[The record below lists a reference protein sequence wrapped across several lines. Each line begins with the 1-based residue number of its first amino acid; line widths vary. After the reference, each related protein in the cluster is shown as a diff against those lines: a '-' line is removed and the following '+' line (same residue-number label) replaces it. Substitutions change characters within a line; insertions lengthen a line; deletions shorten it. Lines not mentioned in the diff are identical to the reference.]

1 MKVFEG
7 IIVLAILAV
16 VIAVCTGLRSGPE
29 VRAQATDAATAY
41 AAGMGYADPH
51 VQCVEMD
58 SDGDGYVSCTVAFT
72 QPNGTIGKD
81 AIECV
86 GGFGVAAALNSGCR
100 TPKMRA
106 VTQ

>member
-1 MKVFEG
+1 MKVYELLISFV
-7 IIVLAILAV
+7 IVAVAVAICA
-16 VIAVCTGLRSGPE
+16 GLRSGPE
-29 VRAQATDAATAY
+29 VRAEATTEATSY
-41 AAGMGYADPH
+41 ARGMGYVDPH

-86 GGFGVAAALNSGCR
+86 GGISVVGALNSGCR

-106 VTQ
+106 VSQ